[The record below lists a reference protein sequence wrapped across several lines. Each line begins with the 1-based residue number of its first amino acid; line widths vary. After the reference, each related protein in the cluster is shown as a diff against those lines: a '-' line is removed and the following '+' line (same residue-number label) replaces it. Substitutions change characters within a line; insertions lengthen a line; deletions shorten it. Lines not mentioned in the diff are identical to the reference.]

1 MQPLAKV
8 EKFNGTYARMTALVW
23 YRDDLQISDHFAL
36 HTAAQSHASAVFVD
50 VLDDRAP
57 GIRPL
62 GGAARWWAGA
72 VVARPAGEPA

>member
-1 MQPLAKV
+1 MQPSAKV

-23 YRDDLQISDHFAL
+23 YRDGLGVSDHFAL
-36 HTAAQSHASAVFVD
+36 SAAAKSHASVAFVY

-62 GGAARWWAGA
+62 GAVVAGA
-72 VVARPAGEPA
+72 VVARPASESA